1 MNATGATLVFS
12 VPFVALGLAGAY
24 REGIGIALL
33 SWALTLPAGAF
44 AFWLGARRVR
54 HKWYSALIS
63 GVVAV
68 AIASETLHVLSPV
81 LSPWLLL
88 LAIEVAIAAFSF
100 LLGRMPLFPKRSPV
114 IHTAPSEHPQQENLV
129 YAGVVC
135 ICVLIGIPPLG
146 FAAISLQRLLLQ
158 PADSV
163 LFGPTLIGLIMY
175 LVPIILIGLVLS
187 MMAAWPL
194 TSWIRRALRMP
205 HVAHPLPLAA
215 WAQLTAWAQST
226 NWWVAGGIA
235 GVILITVGAKGLGS
249 YFYVTEEGVSLRP
262 PLEFSMRH
270 YEWKDVTTVS
280 VRYRHSLSRSKSRF
294 RYLLKMSD
302 GYDVDLTLA
311 LLRPTAK
318 LRAESAAR
326 FAESIPS
333 LLNRVPSI
341 RYAFDVSQD
350 ALASLGESHGVVLSN
365 ALRQQILAHGGTLQ

>member
-12 VPFVALGLAGAY
+12 VPLAAVGLVGVY
-24 REGIGIALL
+24 RDGIGIGLFSL
-33 SWALTLPAGAF
+33 ALTLPAGAF
-44 AFWLGARRVR
+44 AFWFGARRVR

-63 GVVAV
+63 GVIAF

-81 LSPWLLL
+81 LSPWRLL
-88 LAIEVAIAAFSF
+88 LAIEVAIAAFGF
-100 LLGRMPLFPKRSPV
+100 LLGRMPLFPEV
-114 IHTAPSEHPQQENLV
+114 IQKAPSEHPQQENLL
-129 YAGVVC
+129 YAWVMA
-135 ICVLIGIPPLG
+135 ICTLIGIPPLG
-146 FAAISLQRLLLQ
+146 LAALSLQRLLLQ

-163 LFGPTLIGLIMY
+163 LFGPTEIGLLMF

-194 TSWIRRALRMP
+194 TNWIRRALRMP
-205 HVAHPLPLAA
+205 HVAHPLPPAA
-215 WAQLTAWAQST
+215 WARLTAWAQSV
-226 NWWVAGGIA
+226 NWRLAGGIA

-262 PLEFSMRH
+262 PVEFSMRH

-280 VRYRHSLSRSKSRF
+280 VRYRQSLAERKSRF

-302 GYDVDLTLA
+302 GYEVDLTLA
-311 LLRPTAK
+311 LQRPTAK
-318 LRAESAAR
+318 LRAAPAAR

-341 RYAFDVSQD
+341 RYEFDVSQD

-365 ALRQQILAHGGTLQ
+365 ALREQILAHGGTLQ

>member
-1 MNATGATLVFS
+1 MNATGATLVFL
-12 VPFVALGLAGAY
+12 VPFAALGVATAY
-24 REGIGIALL
+24 FESMGVALL

-44 AFWLGARRVR
+44 TFWLGARRVR

-81 LSPWLLL
+81 LSPWQLL
-88 LAIEVAIAAFSF
+88 LAIEVAIAAFGF
-100 LLGRMPLFPKRSPV
+100 LLGRMPLFPEV
-114 IHTAPSEHPQQENLV
+114 IHTAPSEPPQQENLL
-129 YAGVVC
+129 YAWVMA

-146 FAAISLQRLLLQ
+146 LAALSLQRLWLQ
-158 PADSV
+158 PDDSV
-163 LFGPTLIGLIMY
+163 LFGPTEIGRLMFI
-175 LVPIILIGLVLS
+175 VPIILIGLVLS

-194 TSWIRRALRMP
+194 THWIRRGLRMP
-205 HVAHPLPLAA
+205 HVAHPLPPAS
-215 WAQLTAWAQST
+215 WARLTAWAQSI
-226 NWWVAGGIA
+226 NWRVTGGIA
-235 GVILITVGAKGLGS
+235 LLILITVGAKGLGS
-249 YFYVTEEGVSLRP
+249 YFYVTEDGVSLRR

-280 VRYRHSLSRSKSRF
+280 VRYRHSLAKSKSRF

-311 LLRPTAK
+311 LQRPTAK
-318 LRAESAAR
+318 LRAAPAAR

-341 RYAFDVSQD
+341 RYEFDVSQD

-365 ALRQQILAHGGTLQ
+365 ALREQILAHGGTLQ